1 MSRINL
7 GVVRERAREI
17 RESTQKVQAYA
28 AQPDDAFFADERN
41 LLAVMHL
48 LLISIEAAAALCT
61 HLAAKT
67 AGRAPDSYADC
78 FEWLHTGGKVD
89 DELAARLIQ
98 MARFR
103 NLLVHRYW
111 DVDPNKVLRYAR
123 QNLGDFDA
131 YLRAVSDIIGQPI

>member
-1 MSRINL
+1 MSRINV

-17 RESTQKVQAYA
+17 RESTQKVHTYA
-28 AQPDDAFFADERN
+28 ALPDDVFFADERN

-67 AGRAPDSYADC
+67 AERAPDSYADC
-78 FEWLHTGGKVD
+78 FEWLRTEDRVD

-111 DVDPNKVLRYAR
+111 DIDPDKVLRYAR
-123 QNLGDFDA
+123 QNLGDFEA
-131 YLRAVSDIIGQPI
+131 YLHAIGDIIGQPI

>member
-1 MSRINL
+1 MSKINL

-17 RESTQKVQAYA
+17 RESMQKVQAYA
-28 AQPDDAFFADERN
+28 AQADDVFFADERN

-48 LLISIEAAAALCT
+48 LLIAIEATAAICT

-67 AGRAPDSYADC
+67 AERAPDSYADC
-78 FEWLHTGGKVD
+78 FDWLHAEGKVD

-103 NLLVHRYW
+103 NPLVHRYW
-111 DVDPNKVLRYAR
+111 NVDSTRVLAYAR

-131 YLRAVSDIIGQPI
+131 YPLAISGIIGQPV

>member
-17 RESTQKVQAYA
+17 RESTQKVQTYA
-28 AQPDDAFFADERN
+28 ALPNDEFFADERN

-67 AGRAPDSYADC
+67 AEHAPDSYADC
-78 FEWLHTGGKVD
+78 FEWLRAEGKVD

-111 DVDPNKVLRYAR
+111 DVDPTRVLAYAR
-123 QNLGDFDA
+123 QNLGDFEA
-131 YLRAVSDIIGQPI
+131 YLRAISGIIGQPA

>member
-1 MSRINL
+1 MTKINL
-7 GVVRERAREI
+7 GLVRERAREI
-17 RESTQKVQAYA
+17 RESTEKVQTYA
-28 AQPDDAFFADERN
+28 ALSDDEFFADERN

-48 LLISIEAAAALCT
+48 LLISIEAVAALCT

-67 AGRAPDSYADC
+67 AERAPDSYADC
-78 FEWLHTGGKVD
+78 FEWLRSEGKVD

-111 DVDPNKVLRYAR
+111 DVDSTRVLAYAR
-123 QNLGDFDA
+123 QNLGDFER
-131 YLRAVSDIIGQPI
+131 YLYAISEIIGQPV

>member
-7 GVVRERAREI
+7 AVVRERAREI

-67 AGRAPDSYADC
+67 AERAPDSYADC
-78 FEWLHTGGKVD
+78 FDWLRTERKVD
-89 DELAARLIQ
+89 DELARRLIQ

-123 QNLGDFDA
+123 QNLDDFDA
-131 YLRAVSDIIGQPI
+131 YLRAISDIIGQPV